1 MTDDTQLPR
10 RTILQTAAAAA
21 AAQLLTASPGQ
32 AATAAK
38 AATGKAGD
46 FDFLSGEWRIR
57 HRRLKT
63 PGGADWDLFE
73 GEATCWS
80 ILGGVASIEELR
92 IPARNFAGMGVRVLD
107 AEKRIW
113 SDHWVNARVGVLG
126 TPGLTGVFENGVG
139 TFTADDKDGDQPIIV
154 RGVWDRITKT
164 GCRWHQ
170 AVSRDAG
177 RTWAESWWMDWTRA

>member
-1 MTDDTQLPR
+1 MTDETHLPR

-21 AAQLLTASPGQ
+21 AAQLLASSPAQ

-46 FDFLSGEWRIR
+46 FDFLAGEWRIR

-139 TFTADDKDGDQPIIV
+139 TFTADDKDGDQP
-154 RGVWDRITKT
+154 TP
-164 GCRWHQ
+164 
-170 AVSRDAG
+170 SRLPRRRPNLG
-177 RTWAESWWMDWTRA
+177 RKLVDGLDPRVNSIDTRTTACFPPPL